1 MDQLHQAEK
10 IMSLSD
16 IDVAVLVKML
26 LSHPVFTFDTTGGA
40 APVRSGGSRRGGSRS
55 SNETQ
60 PTSRSGVCRFDNLL
74 CENNSTL
81 ATGTRRLT
89 SSLKTRRP
97 PKTLSRIGGLKS
109 ARKERAGGRSPPRS
123 DATRNYPKSLMRRT
137 SMMTVSDLL
146 KSIGETPKT
155 LAPMLDW
162 RCGHLF
168 LCEKAKGPNFFPNLG
183 KGDQK
188 LNKHEDAKYP
198 LRVIATVMRLNAAT
212 TRHLSA
218 IAQNFAGFLIQII
231 EEKLHYHRRKLG
243 QTNQE
248 SASSG
253 PTRGHLDDV
262 HVDDLKQK
270 LRLGQSYLRKLVK
283 KLSSS
288 AFSWSWILSAFSI
301 ALDESRI
308 WRARSGSA
316 YTRYGLAAVSVVR
329 ACVEIRISGR
339 TPAQLRE
346 VPFFFFCRSTKC
358 PSGQSQCIV

>member
-1 MDQLHQAEK
+1 
-10 IMSLSD
+10 
-16 IDVAVLVKML
+16 
-26 LSHPVFTFDTTGGA
+26 
-40 APVRSGGSRRGGSRS
+40 
-55 SNETQ
+55 
-60 PTSRSGVCRFDNLL
+60 
-74 CENNSTL
+74 
-81 ATGTRRLT
+81 
-89 SSLKTRRP
+89 
-97 PKTLSRIGGLKS
+97 
-109 ARKERAGGRSPPRS
+109 
-123 DATRNYPKSLMRRT
+123 
-137 SMMTVSDLL
+137 MMTVSDLL

-183 KGDQK
+183 KGEDQK
-188 LNKHEDAKYP
+188 VNKHKDAKYP
-198 LRVIATVMRLNAAT
+198 LRVIVTVMRLNAAT

-316 YTRYGLAAVSVVR
+316 YTRYGVCYEGV
-329 ACVEIRISGR
+329 
-339 TPAQLRE
+339 
-346 VPFFFFCRSTKC
+346 CRNTDC
-358 PSGQSQCIV
+358 CMR